1 MLKSIYNWIKSKP
14 YLMEHISIF
23 VDEVNVDASKSLRNT
38 GYVEETLSN
47 IKQLNFFDAAN
58 SLGKAVGFNPDRI
71 TELINI
77 VREDLVI
84 VDRIVLAILGELSK
98 HINYTF
104 LNTSKVFSLTH
115 EGGTFKALQHLLG
128 SLKLDYSFVME
139 YFKLLENK
147 KFKQSTQMLMS
158 VFQIPPWLEK
168 LESLKGIKQFFRNK
182 QMQEISK
189 ALCKVFPLKEEDFN
203 QLFED
208 FGRIKKI
215 FEEEQMEQKLEEFL
229 TPLIPKMKQIEDP
242 LEALYHKIK
251 PTVNGK
257 FWLYFAQLRYSSNSY
272 KVSYECL
279 EKAQKISPEDP
290 EIWNLLGMNCIKLQ
304 KYDEA
309 LTNFDKALELKNDKA
324 EFWNNKA
331 SLLSLM
337 GDDEKANTHYVK
349 ASSLDSSNPD
359 LLIQRAG
366 ILFNMGKF
374 DDSISVIG
382 KALEMDPENGLNW
395 LYKASILLLNDQKE
409 DPIPDLDKAM
419 EFIDLE
425 LRDSA
430 PYYFLTNGHVS
441 FAKGKFRNA
450 IWEYDQF
457 INKSLM
463 SINQIYL
470 GIGFLF
476 QGLAYEKLENIE
488 KAKDKFELATNNL
501 INNQFAIECFK
512 RVGGVI
518 KNENEKE
525 KENENEKEKEKQK
538 EKQN

>member
-14 YLMEHISIF
+14 YLLEQFSIF
-23 VDEVNVDASKSLRNT
+23 VDGVEIDASKSIRNT
-38 GYVEETLSN
+38 GYVEETISL
-47 IKQLNFFDAAN
+47 IKQLDLFAAAD
-58 SLGKAVGFNPDRI
+58 SFGKAVGFNPDRI
-71 TELINI
+71 TELLNI

-84 VDRIVLAILGELSK
+84 VDRILLVILEELSK

-128 SLKLDYSFVME
+128 SLKLDYNFVME

-158 VFQIPPWLEK
+158 VFQMPQWLEK
-168 LESLKGIKQFFRNK
+168 LDSLKGIKQFFRNK
-182 QMQEISK
+182 QMKEISK

-203 QLFED
+203 QLFEG

-279 EKAQKISPEDP
+279 EKAQKLSPEDP

-324 EFWNNKA
+324 EFWNNKG

-337 GDDEKANTHYVK
+337 GDNEKANTHYEK

-359 LLIQRAG
+359 LLIHRAS
-366 ILFNMGKF
+366 ILFNKAKF
-374 DDSISVIG
+374 DDAISIIG
-382 KALEMDPENGLNW
+382 KALEIDPENGLNW
-395 LYKASILLLNDQKE
+395 LYRATILLLNNQNE
-409 DPIPDLDKAM
+409 DPIPDLDNAM
-419 EFIDLE
+419 KFIDLE

-441 FAKGKFRNA
+441 FAKGKFKNA
-450 IWEYDQF
+450 IWEYEQF
-457 INKSLM
+457 VDKSLM
-463 SINQIYL
+463 SINQRYL

-476 QGLAYEKLENIE
+476 MGIAYEKLENIE
-488 KAKDKFELATNNL
+488 KAKDNFQLAKNSL
-501 INNQFAIECFK
+501 KNNQFVIECFK

-518 KNENEKE
+518 
-525 KENENEKEKEKQK
+525 ENENEKEKEKEK
-538 EKQN
+538 EN